1 MPAFALNRGGILT
14 DEQIGSLVA
23 YLEGDF
29 KKEPVKAPAAAVPIP
44 AKVPAPALTPPP
56 AK

>member
-1 MPAFALNRGGILT
+1 
-14 DEQIGSLVA
+14 VA